1 MRSSKWMQISGVY
14 SRSNLLVV
22 PMCLAQTKDGTYIL
36 NLDEYNSIG
45 THWLALYVNG
55 DNVTYCDSFGVEYI
69 PKEMKKFI
77 GNKNITTKIFIEHK
91 PITQ

>member
-1 MRSSKWMQISGVY
+1 MLSSDKGWDI
-14 SRSNLLVV
+14 
-22 PMCLAQTKDGTYIL
+22 YI
-36 NLDEYNSIG
+36 ESIINSIG

-91 PITQ
+91 PMIQ